1 MTAKND
7 MKKLVEDIYAVR
19 GRGDIE
25 GTLALFGEDC
35 TFRMA
40 GNARMSPLST
50 ESGGPAFRQVIEQLI
65 TVWDLSKIKTTGIYV
80 DEDEHMVFA
89 HREGEVRHIPS
100 GVSFHTEFVDKIHFQ
115 DGKPVKI
122 VEFVDTLQ
130 VAEIIQINQ
139 DAQTSS
145 R

>member
-7 MKKLVEDIYAVR
+7 MKRLVEEIYSVR

-25 GTLALFGEDC
+25 GTLALFGEGC
-35 TFRMA
+35 TFRMV
-40 GNARMSPLST
+40 GNARLAPLTT
-50 ESGGPAFRQVIEQLI
+50 ESSGHDFRQTITQLI
-65 TVWDLSKIKTTGIYV
+65 AAWDLSKVRTTGIYV
-80 DEDEHMVFA
+80 DEDEQMVFA

-100 GVSFHTEFVDKIHFQ
+100 GVTFSTEFVDKIHFR

-130 VAEIIQINQ
+130 VAEKSRMIQI
-139 DAQTSS
+139 T
-145 R
+145 

>member
-1 MTAKND
+1 MTAKHD
-7 MKKLVEDIYAVR
+7 MKKLVEEIYAVR
-19 GRGDIE
+19 DRGDIE
-25 GTLALFGEDC
+25 GTLALIGEGC

-40 GNARMSPLST
+40 GNTRLAPFST
-50 ESGGPAFRQVIEQLI
+50 EASGHAFRQALTQLI
-65 TVWDLSKIKTTGIYV
+65 TVWDLSNIKTSGIYV

-100 GVSFHTEFVDKIHFQ
+100 GVSFHTEFVDKIHFR

-130 VAEIIQINQ
+130 VAETTQMIQV
-139 DAQTSS
+139 A
-145 R
+145 

>member
-1 MTAKND
+1 MTVKDD
-7 MKKLVEDIYAVR
+7 MKKRVEEIYAMR
-19 GRGDIE
+19 DRGDIE
-25 GTLALFGEDC
+25 GTLALIGEDC

-40 GNARMSPLST
+40 GNTRLAPFST
-50 ESGGPAFRQVIEQLI
+50 ESGGNAFRQVIEQLI
-65 TVWDLSKIKTTGIYV
+65 TVWDLSKIRTAGIYV

-100 GVSFHTEFVDKIHFQ
+100 DVSFQTEFVDKIHFR

-130 VAEIIQINQ
+130 VAEISQIVQ
-139 DAQTSS
+139 VA
-145 R
+145 